1 MSGTYPLQHF
11 FSTLSCCLFTF
22 FLFFTDAQLVATLM
36 LQLFPQRLE
45 WCLCCRHRRA
55 RGEHSERMMHGRLL
69 SDALIFFPRVEI
81 LLRSPLPVLQLSGCD
96 KLMAPGAT
104 AACWESQQH
113 WRMFTSWKSG
123 FFPEICALE
132 FLMYVKVYVRPRLF
146 ILIWS
151 SIILCF
157 VFVFVFLTE
166 AHVLSFCESSFP
178 PLF

>member
-1 MSGTYPLQHF
+1 MQEHYIMHVGYLSSAAFFFHIKLLPLH
-11 FSTLSCCLFTF
+11 L

-96 KLMAPGAT
+96 KLMAPGA
-104 AACWESQQH
+104 QQH
-113 WRMFTSWKSG
+113 AGNHSNTDACSLHGS
-123 FFPEICALE
+123 LD
-132 FLMYVKVYVRPRLF
+132 
-146 ILIWS
+146 S
-151 SIILCF
+151 SQRS
-157 VFVFVFLTE
+157 V
-166 AHVLSFCESSFP
+166 HLSF
-178 PLF
+178 